1 MADIKFE
8 LEVISDRENGILK
21 VSDYE
26 ENLKNAREI
35 LALYPII
42 DIENDEQK
50 KVYKTVRATF
60 NKFVKAID
68 RKRIDTVSDYCITF
82 EEQCNE
88 IKNLFDDAQK
98 AMGEKIKEYED
109 KQKVVVAD
117 TTATTKYTAT
127 LKFTDEKIIKKL
139 QDFAI
144 KNGCELTIK

>member
-26 ENLKNAREI
+26 ENIKNAREI

-139 QDFAI
+139 QDFAV

>member
-8 LEVISDRENGILK
+8 LEVISDKENGILT
-21 VSDYE
+21 VSDFE
-26 ENLKNAREI
+26 ENLKNAQEI

-50 KVYKTVRATF
+50 KTYKTVRATF
-60 NKFVKAID
+60 NKFVKAIE
-68 RKRIDTVSDYCITF
+68 RKRIDTVTDFCIVF
-82 EEQCNE
+82 EEQCNQ
-88 IKNLFDDAQK
+88 IKDLFDKAQK
-98 AMGEKIKEYED
+98 EIGDKVKEYED

-117 TTATTKYTAT
+117 TTGTTKYTAT

-139 QDFAI
+139 QDFAV

>member
-8 LEVISDRENGILK
+8 LEVISDREKGILK

-98 AMGEKIKEYED
+98 AIGEKVKEYED

>member
-50 KVYKTVRATF
+50 KVYKTVRSTF

-82 EEQCNE
+82 EQQCNE